1 LEACLD
7 KCPTKTKF
15 LHQYT
20 SDLSF
25 LRLLIESRVLEGLLE
40 NEMLLL
46 NAVLLLLVLSC
57 GELQLNEEMPSLLLE
72 KR

>member
-1 LEACLD
+1 M
-7 KCPTKTKF
+7 
-15 LHQYT
+15 
-20 SDLSF
+20 
-25 LRLLIESRVLEGLLE
+25 LEGLLE